1 MKPRSSTQHTCL
13 AACLPAF
20 TGRSYL
26 LLFLCSVATSGGGG
40 GGACVLFRATALV
53 RHLFICDPQMPLVVV
68 LVVDGLL
75 LLSAIHAIRSFVR
88 FAGMYLCTYVGSVSI
103 IPCCTC
109 TKQSLIVYSTLGKH
123 KRNFMSTLICMEE
136 YLTWDNRNLHLL
148 MNVVSVFFLGLPG
161 HLPTTYRWNYL
172 PECPDRYYN
181 KYTKPR
187 IYYYINPLL
196 SIILDF
202 YVISQS
208 YFE

>member
-1 MKPRSSTQHTCL
+1 MKPRSSTQHICL

-103 IPCCTC
+103 IPCWLYLYE
-109 TKQSLIVYSTLGKH
+109 TKLNCLLHSGKAQAQLYV
-123 KRNFMSTLICMEE
+123 NF
-136 YLTWDNRNLHLL
+136 DLHGGIFD
-148 MNVVSVFFLGLPG
+148 MG
-161 HLPTTYRWNYL
+161 
-172 PECPDRYYN
+172 
-181 KYTKPR
+181 
-187 IYYYINPLL
+187 
-196 SIILDF
+196 
-202 YVISQS
+202 Q
-208 YFE
+208 